1 MPILFRDPAVAKKIS
16 DLMLNI
22 SGQLDESVAFVVENC
37 AEEEAK
43 TYAQIVGGIMGI
55 VGLDLL
61 NRIYKD
67 FPQIKP
73 TEYPL

>member
-1 MPILFRDPAVAKKIS
+1 MPVLFRDPAVAKKIS

-37 AEEEAK
+37 AEKEAK
-43 TYAQIVGGIMGI
+43 TYARIIGEIMGI

-61 NRIYKD
+61 NHIYRD
-67 FPQIKP
+67 FPEIKP
-73 TEYPL
+73 TEYHL